1 MSSLVRKAL
10 FAWDSQTL
18 SPLAQHL
25 HQQGWHLVQQ
35 PLTGLKPQAWP
46 SVGILELRTTEQKEK
61 LEPFLGQL
69 KRGHYLAITD
79 NSAMRCKGMQHL
91 VANGFR
97 DYFTWP
103 CNLTQLHNTLGH
115 ALGMSALCH
124 TGVSAE
130 QPLLLG
136 QSAQMEQVRQRLSRF
151 AQSDLPVLLQ
161 GESGTGK
168 ECAARMIH
176 QASCRRREPFIA
188 VNCAAIPDNLF
199 VAELFGHEKGA
210 YTGATQARRGRVH
223 DAANGTLFLDEI
235 GDMDASSQTTLLRF
249 LESGHYSPLGSNR
262 EYHCHAR
269 IICASNRPL
278 ADDVERGRFRLDL
291 YHRIN
296 VLCQSLPPLREHRDD
311 IPELAN
317 ALLSQLPGQHPLSE
331 DAIKTLK
338 GHDFPGNVRELRNCL
353 WRAAALSNNGR
364 LDPAHFGLTAPLST
378 PKSCCTLREFREQQE
393 KLHLQHCLQSCCGD
407 VQQAAQVLGI
417 SRSSLY
423 RKLDKY
429 QLAPRH

>member
-1 MSSLVRKAL
+1 
-10 FAWDSQTL
+10 
-18 SPLAQHL
+18 
-25 HQQGWHLVQQ
+25 
-35 PLTGLKPQAWP
+35 
-46 SVGILELRTTEQKEK
+46 
-61 LEPFLGQL
+61 
-69 KRGHYLAITD
+69 
-79 NSAMRCKGMQHL
+79 MRCKGMQHL

-210 YTGATQARRGRVH
+210 
-223 DAANGTLFLDEI
+223 
-235 GDMDASSQTTLLRF
+235 
-249 LESGHYSPLGSNR
+249 
-262 EYHCHAR
+262 
-269 IICASNRPL
+269 
-278 ADDVERGRFRLDL
+278 
-291 YHRIN
+291 
-296 VLCQSLPPLREHRDD
+296 
-311 IPELAN
+311 
-317 ALLSQLPGQHPLSE
+317 
-331 DAIKTLK
+331 
-338 GHDFPGNVRELRNCL
+338 
-353 WRAAALSNNGR
+353 
-364 LDPAHFGLTAPLST
+364 
-378 PKSCCTLREFREQQE
+378 
-393 KLHLQHCLQSCCGD
+393 
-407 VQQAAQVLGI
+407 
-417 SRSSLY
+417 
-423 RKLDKY
+423 
-429 QLAPRH
+429 

>member
-1 MSSLVRKAL
+1 MNALVREAL

-18 SPLAQHL
+18 SPLARHLYQH
-25 HQQGWHLVQQ
+25 GWHLVRQ
-35 PLTGLKPQAWP
+35 PLTSLKPQSWP
-46 SVGILELRTTEQKEK
+46 AVGILELRTSEQREK

-79 NSAMRCKGMQHL
+79 NNAMRCKGMQHL

-103 CNLTQLHNTLGH
+103 CNLTHLQNTLGH
-115 ALGMSALCH
+115 ALGMSVLCH
-124 TGVSAE
+124 SGICTE

-136 QSAQMEQVRQRLSRF
+136 QSPQMERVRQRISRF

-176 QASCRRREPFIA
+176 QASSRSQEPFIA
-188 VNCAAIPDNLF
+188 VNCAAIPDSLF

-210 YTGATQARRGRVH
+210 YTGAVQARRGRVH

-235 GDMDASSQTTLLRF
+235 GDMDAASQTTLLRF

-262 EYHCHAR
+262 EYHSLAR

-278 ADDVERGRFRLDL
+278 ADDVRRGRFRLDL

-296 VLCQSLPPLREHRDD
+296 VLCQSLPPLREHRGD
-311 IPELAN
+311 IPALAS
-317 ALLSQLPGQHPLSE
+317 ALLSQLPGQHQLNE
-331 DAIKTLK
+331 DAITALK
-338 GHDFPGNVRELRNCL
+338 RHDFPGNVRELRNCL
-353 WRAAALSNNGR
+353 SRAAVLSNNGQ
-364 LDPAHFGLTAPLST
+364 LDPAHLGLAAPPPS
-378 PKSCCTLREFREQQE
+378 PGSFCTLREFREQQE

-407 VQQAAQVLGI
+407 VQQAAKVLGI

-429 QLAPRH
+429 QLPTGH